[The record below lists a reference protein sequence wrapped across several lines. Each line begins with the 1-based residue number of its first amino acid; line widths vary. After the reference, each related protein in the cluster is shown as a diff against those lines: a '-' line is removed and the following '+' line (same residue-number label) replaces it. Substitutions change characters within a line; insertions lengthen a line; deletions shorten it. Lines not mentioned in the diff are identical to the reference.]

1 MTKQPSRPAF
11 HRLSRRERQVMDILY
26 ARGRASA
33 TEIHEALPDKPTF
46 SATRAVIRTLEEKG
60 HLRHEEQGL
69 RYLYL
74 PVVPVEKARR
84 TALSHMVSTFFQGS
98 PSRLMATLL
107 DDSSTRLSAE
117 ELASLEALIRRAK
130 EASK

>member
-1 MTKQPSRPAF
+1 MTKKPEKPAF

-84 TALSHMVSTFFQGS
+84 TALSHMVSTFFEGS

-107 DDSSTRLSAE
+107 DDSSARLSAA

-130 EASK
+130 EGSK